1 MTSLKGHFPQRQTR
15 HSPSLQEIHASA
27 CVILMMA
34 DRPIIA
40 VLHLIIA
47 AIAKLVINATLASI
61 SLSLPLSLSS
71 CGVKVITVNL
81 YPRAPAPLS
90 VSVREGRQGNQT
102 NCERRTLDESQ
113 TQGCGL

>member
-15 HSPSLQEIHASA
+15 HSPILQEIHASA

-34 DRPIIA
+34 DRPVTA

-47 AIAKLVINATLASI
+47 AIAEMVVNATLASI
-61 SLSLPLSLSS
+61 SLSLSLSS

-90 VSVREGRQGNQT
+90 VSVREDRQGNQT

-113 TQGCGL
+113 S